1 MKKLIDLN
9 LDAGESAE
17 SFGTELNLFG
27 LVSSVN
33 IACGG
38 HAGTTHSMRQ
48 AIQLA
53 MKNDLAIGAH
63 PSYPDQENF
72 GREPMQMDP
81 EALTASLT
89 EQIRALEELC
99 AEVGV
104 KLTHVKPHGALYHRL
119 SEDRITARAFFEALR
134 RVGGDLAVVGF
145 ADSNFLAWSKEAG
158 FKTIREGFVDR
169 RYDEDGQLKSRK
181 EVGAVIEDGREAGE
195 QALRLLPQVD
205 TLCIHSDTP
214 LALRVARGVC
224 AALAQAGVAID
235 HPYR

>member
-1 MKKLIDLN
+1 MKKFIDLN
-9 LDAGESAE
+9 LDAGESGE
-17 SFGTELNLFG
+17 SFGIELNLFG

-38 HAGTTHSMRQ
+38 HAGNTHSMSQ

-53 MKNDLAIGAH
+53 MKNNLAIGAH

-72 GREPMQMDP
+72 GRAPMQIDP

-99 AEVGV
+99 AEAGV
-104 KLTHVKPHGALYHRL
+104 KMTHVKPHGALYHRL
-119 SEDRITARAFFEALR
+119 SEDRLTARAFFEALR

-145 ADSNFLAWSKEAG
+145 AGSNFLVWSKDAG
-158 FKTIREGFVDR
+158 FRIISEGFVDR
-169 RYDEDGQLKSRK
+169 RYDEDGQLKARK
-181 EVGAVIEDGREAGE
+181 EEGALIEDGREAGE
-195 QALRLLPQVD
+195 QAIKLLPSVD
-205 TLCIHSDTP
+205 TLCIHSDAP
-214 LALRVARGVC
+214 LALKVTRGVC